1 MADRASVQLPAATP
15 LRVHRVKP
23 AYQQVA
29 DELRRQ
35 ILAGVLKPGHRLPS
49 EADLAQLFGVGRG
62 TVREA
67 LRLLVSRQ
75 LVETTRG
82 VQGGSFVSVPD
93 PAQIINDL
101 SGALGALVM
110 TPRLSVADLLE
121 ARLLLEPTAARL
133 AAERADDQTVTAV
146 QEAARAVHEAGDPSG
161 FTSHIE
167 FHRAVLLA
175 SGNAMLALMLQPIS
189 DVLEIRLERSRARDP
204 QLWNRVDECHLTI
217 ADAIARRDGQAAQEA
232 MAGHLQDL
240 QPLYEQIDLL
250 GTEAP

>member
-1 MADRASVQLPAATP
+1 MADRAPVQPPADTP
-15 LRVHRVKP
+15 LRVQRVKP

-35 ILAGVLKPGHRLPS
+35 IVAGALKPGHRLPS

-82 VQGGSFVSVPD
+82 VQGGSFVSTPD
-93 PAQIINDL
+93 PAQLINDL
-101 SGALGALVM
+101 GGALGVLVM
-110 TPRLSVADLLE
+110 TPKLSVADLLE

-133 AAERADDQTVTAV
+133 AAERADDQAVAAV
-146 QEAARAVHEAGDPSG
+146 QRAARTVHDASDPGD
-161 FTSHIE
+161 FTGHVE
-167 FHRAVLLA
+167 FHTAVLLA
-175 SGNAMLALMLQPIS
+175 SGNSMLALMLQPIS
-189 DVLEIRLERSRARDP
+189 DVLEIRLERSRARDA

-217 ADAIARRDGQAAQEA
+217 ADAVARRDGQAAQEA
-232 MAGHLQDL
+232 MAAHLQDL
-240 QPLYEQIDLL
+240 QPLYEQIDIL
-250 GTEAP
+250 GPDSQ

>member
-1 MADRASVQLPAATP
+1 MADRAPVQPPAQVP

-35 ILAGVLKPGHRLPS
+35 ILTGALQPGQRLPS

-75 LVETTRG
+75 LVQTTRG

-93 PAQIINDL
+93 PAQLIDDL
-101 SGALGALVM
+101 GGALGVLVM
-110 TPRLSVADLLE
+110 TPKLSVTDLLE

-133 AAERADDQTVTAV
+133 AAERGATADVAAV
-146 QEAARAVHEAGDPSG
+146 QDAARAAHDAGDPSG

-167 FHRAVLLA
+167 FHTAVLLA

-204 QLWNRVDECHLTI
+204 HLWERVDECHLAI
-217 ADAIARRDGQAAQEA
+217 ADAIARRDGQGAQEA
-232 MAGHLQDL
+232 MAGHLEDL
-240 QPLYEQIDLL
+240 QPLYEQIDKM
-250 GTEAP
+250 GPDPQ